1 VNIKGWD
8 GAKLRLAD
16 HRIEPS
22 DLLRVEAQPRRGAVA
37 LLARFDRFPGNLEEE
52 WQDLACLISDNPTI
66 RRAVPRQCAMK
77 GVMIAWHRVYLAADK
92 NDLIRL
98 LTTAN
103 DDLRRLRD
111 EASASGMSRTADA
124 GDQNTAW
131 NAHLEGQAL
140 NAGIPKEAISI
151 SGEKPGTQGEQTK
164 EALID
169 ISLKKV
175 NVRHLAKFA
184 ASLES
189 GTKPIKIRSM
199 VVDAKPD
206 GSAWLDATLS
216 ISAFAMKNQ

>member
-1 VNIKGWD
+1 MSLKDSIETGMQDLKEKLSQAVQDSPIFQQIK
-8 GAKLRLAD
+8 AKYDELDANQKLAVTGGSAS
-16 HRIEPS
+16 I
-22 DLLRVEAQPRRGAVA
+22 VA
-37 LLARFDRFPGNLEEE
+37 LVILFSVYQLGSSVRATK
-52 WQDLACLISDNPTI
+52 QDL
-66 RRAVPRQCAMK
+66 
-77 GVMIAWHRVYLAADK
+77 ADK

-111 EASASGMSRTADA
+111 EASASGMSHTADA

>member
-1 VNIKGWD
+1 MSLKDSIETGMQDLKEKLSQAVQDSPIFQQIK
-8 GAKLRLAD
+8 AKYDELDANQKLAVTGGSAS
-16 HRIEPS
+16 I
-22 DLLRVEAQPRRGAVA
+22 VA
-37 LLARFDRFPGNLEEE
+37 LVILFSVYQLGSSVRATK
-52 WQDLACLISDNPTI
+52 QDL
-66 RRAVPRQCAMK
+66 
-77 GVMIAWHRVYLAADK
+77 ADK

>member
-1 VNIKGWD
+1 MSLKD
-8 GAKLRLAD
+8 S
-16 HRIEPS
+16 IEN
-22 DLLRVEAQPRRGAVA
+22 GI
-37 LLARFDRFPGNLEEE
+37 
-52 WQDLACLISDNPTI
+52 QDLKEKLSQAVQDSPIFQQIKTKYDELDANQKLAVTGGSAAVVILVILFSVYQLGSSV
-66 RRAVPRQCAMK
+66 RAIKQD
-77 GVMIAWHRVYLAADK
+77 LADK

-103 DDLRRLRD
+103 DDLRKLRD
-111 EASASGMSRTADA
+111 EAAASGMSRTADT

-131 NAHLEGQAL
+131 NAHIEGQAL
-140 NAGIPKEAISI
+140 NAGITKESISI
-151 SGEKPGTQGEQTK
+151 GGEKAGTQGEQTK

-169 ISLKKV
+169 ITLKKI

-216 ISAFAMKNQ
+216 ISAFSMKNQ

>member
-1 VNIKGWD
+1 MSLKD
-8 GAKLRLAD
+8 S
-16 HRIEPS
+16 IET
-22 DLLRVEAQPRRGAVA
+22 GM
-37 LLARFDRFPGNLEEE
+37 
-52 WQDLACLISDNPTI
+52 QDLKEKLSQAVQDSPIFQQIKAKYDELDANQKLAVTGGGAALALMVILFSVYQLGSSV
-66 RRAVPRQCAMK
+66 RATKQD
-77 GVMIAWHRVYLAADK
+77 LADK

-140 NAGIPKEAISI
+140 NAGIPKESISI